1 MTLQSDSGKASAP
14 SGAIGTAQ
22 DASARKP
29 LPGRV
34 RRRRLWFGLLTLF
47 NFARRGFFI
56 PYRYAASL
64 PDAGERHT
72 YSALETL
79 FEKHRPAFTAFLASM
94 APFKADFERIGPDA
108 PPQPRWRQSW
118 FPRLD
123 AATAYSLVRNL
134 APKRIIEVGSGHST
148 RFVAR
153 AIADAGLDTRVT
165 AIDPAPRA
173 DLGSLPVHLIKKT
186 LHEAGTEVFAELED
200 GDFLMIDSSH
210 ILMPGSDVDVLFGR
224 VLPALPAG
232 VLVQIHDVFLPD
244 DYPASWDWRGYNEQL
259 GVIPLLGSGGW
270 ELIFASHFAVSRM
283 AQEVASSAVGALELP
298 NEAIESAVWLRKT
311 CPAID

>member
-1 MTLQSDSGKASAP
+1 MAVNPQ
-14 SGAIGTAQ
+14 
-22 DASARKP
+22 

-47 NFARRGFFI
+47 NVARRGFFI
-56 PYRYAASL
+56 PYRYAESL
-64 PDAGERHT
+64 PDAGERAS
-72 YSALETL
+72 YGAIERLLERA
-79 FEKHRPAFTAFLASM
+79 RPVFADFLASM
-94 APFKADFERIGPDA
+94 TRYAKDFEQIGSDA

-123 AATAYSLVRNL
+123 AATAYSLVRTH

-153 AIADAGLDTRVT
+153 AIADGGLDTQVT

-173 DLGSLPVHLIKKT
+173 DLGSLPVTLVRKT
-186 LHEAGTEVFAELED
+186 LHEAGSELFGQLEA

-210 ILMPGSDVDVLFGR
+210 ILMPGSDVDMLFGQI
-224 VLPALPAG
+224 LPALPAG

-259 GVIPLLGSGGW
+259 GVLPLLGTGGW
-270 ELIFASHFAVSRM
+270 EPVFACHFAVSRM
-283 AQEVASSAVGALELP
+283 ADEVAASAVGGVELP
-298 NEAIESAVWLRKT
+298 DEAIESAFWLRKT
-311 CPAID
+311 CDAVG

>member
-1 MTLQSDSGKASAP
+1 MKP
-14 SGAIGTAQ
+14 SL
-22 DASARKP
+22 S
-29 LPGRV
+29 GRV

-47 NFARRGFFI
+47 NLARRGFFI

-64 PDAGERHT
+64 PDAGERLP
-72 YSALETL
+72 YVAIERLLER
-79 FEKHRPAFTAFLASM
+79 HRGVFAAFLAAMSRYG
-94 APFKADFERIGPDA
+94 ADFERIGGDA
-108 PPQPRWRQSW
+108 PPQPRWGQSW

-123 AATAYSLVRNL
+123 AATAYSLVRDR

-153 AIADAGLDTRVT
+153 AIADGGLDTQVT

-173 DLGSLPVHLIKKT
+173 DLGSLPVTLVRKT
-186 LHEAGTEVFAELED
+186 LHEAGTELFGQLEA

-210 ILMPGSDVDVLFGR
+210 ILMPGSDVDMLFGQI
-224 VLPALPAG
+224 LPALPAG

-259 GVIPLLGSGGW
+259 GVLPLLGSGGW
-270 ELIFASHFAVSRM
+270 EPVFACHFAVSQM
-283 AQEVASSAVGALELP
+283 ADEVAASAIAGLERP
-298 NEAIESAVWLRKT
+298 AEAIESAFWLRKT
-311 CPAID
+311 CDAVG

>member
-1 MTLQSDSGKASAP
+1 MAVNQ
-14 SGAIGTAQ
+14 Q
-22 DASARKP
+22 

-47 NFARRGFFI
+47 NVARRGFFI
-56 PYRYAASL
+56 PYRYAESL
-64 PDAGERHT
+64 PDAGERAS
-72 YSALETL
+72 YGAIERLLERS
-79 FEKHRPAFTAFLASM
+79 RPVFADFLASM
-94 APFKADFERIGPDA
+94 TRYASDFEQIGNDA

-123 AATAYSLVRNL
+123 AATAYSLVRNH

-153 AIADAGLDTRVT
+153 AIADGGLDTQVT

-173 DLGSLPVHLIKKT
+173 DLGSLPVTLVRKT
-186 LHEAGTEVFAELED
+186 LHEAGSDLFGQLEA

-210 ILMPGSDVDVLFGR
+210 ILMPGSDVDMLFGQI
-224 VLPALPAG
+224 LPALPAG

-259 GVIPLLGSGGW
+259 GVLPLLGTGGW
-270 ELIFASHFAVSRM
+270 EPVFACHFAVSRM
-283 AQEVASSAVGALELP
+283 ADEVAASAVGGLELP
-298 NEAIESAVWLRKT
+298 DEAIESAFWLRKT
-311 CPAID
+311 CDAVG

>member
-1 MTLQSDSGKASAP
+1 VQTSYSLKTVRLS
-14 SGAIGTAQ
+14 
-22 DASARKP
+22 
-29 LPGRV
+29 GRV

-47 NFARRGFFI
+47 NVAQRGFFI
-56 PYRYAASL
+56 PYRYASGL
-64 PDAGERHT
+64 PAAGERLP
-72 YSALETL
+72 YSALEAL
-79 FEKHRPAFTAFLASM
+79 FDSRRDAFAGFLASM
-94 APFKADFERIGPDA
+94 ARFSADLERIGGDS

-123 AATAYSLVRNL
+123 AATAYCLVRDL

-153 AIADAGLDTRVT
+153 AIADGGLSSKVT

-173 DLGSLPVHLIKKT
+173 DLGSLPVELVSKT
-186 LHEAGTEVFAELED
+186 LEEAGTKVFADLES

-210 ILMPGSDVDVLFGR
+210 ILMPGSDVDLLFGR
-224 VLPALPAG
+224 ILPVLPAG

-259 GVIPLLGSGGW
+259 GVIPLLASGGW
-270 ELIFASHFAVSRM
+270 ELVFASHFAVTRM
-283 AQEVASSAVGALELP
+283 PEAVAASAVGGLELP
-298 NEAIESAVWLRKT
+298 AGAVESAIWLRKT
-311 CPAID
+311 CSPLVSDS

>member
-1 MTLQSDSGKASAP
+1 MKP
-14 SGAIGTAQ
+14 S
-22 DASARKP
+22 

-47 NFARRGFFI
+47 NVARRGFFI

-64 PDAGERHT
+64 PDAGERPS
-72 YSALETL
+72 YAAIERLLERS
-79 FEKHRPAFTAFLASM
+79 RPAFADFFAAMSRY
-94 APFKADFERIGPDA
+94 AADFERIGGDA

-123 AATAYSLVRNL
+123 AAAAYSLVRDR
-134 APKRIIEVGSGHST
+134 APRRIIEVGSGHST

-153 AIADAGLDTRVT
+153 AIADGGLDTLVT

-173 DLGSLPVHLIKKT
+173 DLGSLPVTLVRKT
-186 LHEAGTEVFAELED
+186 LHEAGTAPFDQLES

-210 ILMPGSDVDVLFGR
+210 ILMPGSDVDMLFGQI
-224 VLPALPAG
+224 LPALPAG

-259 GVIPLLGSGGW
+259 GVLPLLGSGGW
-270 ELIFASHFAVSRM
+270 EPVFACHFAVSRM
-283 AQEVASSAVGALELP
+283 ADEVAASAVGGLEKP
-298 NEAIESAVWLRKT
+298 GEAIESAFWLRKI
-311 CPAID
+311 CDSVG